1 MRAKWNI
8 LYALFLTIAAL
19 LEHDLVLHAA
29 AEADSAPSAGDAPVS
44 SGTQTEHLNNV
55 DESIPDPLTL
65 ADRPWVM
72 AYRGASAT
80 WPEHSIGAYKAA
92 IEQGTAVQ
100 SNAEVPS
107 HDALMATLCGHAS
120 IAWMT

>member
-1 MRAKWNI
+1 MMAKCM
-8 LYALFLTIAAL
+8 LYAWFLANAAL
-19 LEHDLVLHAA
+19 PAHGLVLHAA
-29 AEADSAPSAGDAPVS
+29 ADALSERYAGKSPEIS
-44 SGTQTEHLNNV
+44 ETQTAELNIV
-55 DESIPDPLTL
+55 DGLKPNPLTL

-100 SNAEVPS
+100 S
-107 HDALMATLCGHAS
+107 M
-120 IAWMT
+120 